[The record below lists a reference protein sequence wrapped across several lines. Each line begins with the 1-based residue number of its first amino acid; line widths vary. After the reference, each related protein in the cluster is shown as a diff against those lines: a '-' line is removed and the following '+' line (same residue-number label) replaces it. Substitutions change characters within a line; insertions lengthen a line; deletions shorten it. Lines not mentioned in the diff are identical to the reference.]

1 MLSGAGARLRGEG
14 GKVMIFIFSRFWGL
28 VVSGFRG
35 LGDLVSHSSNPCPCN
50 RKPTQLFCRLRQVV
64 LV

>member
-1 MLSGAGARLRGEG
+1 
-14 GKVMIFIFSRFWGL
+14 MIFIFSRFWGL

-35 LGDLVSHSSNPCPCN
+35 LGDLVSHSSNPCPFN